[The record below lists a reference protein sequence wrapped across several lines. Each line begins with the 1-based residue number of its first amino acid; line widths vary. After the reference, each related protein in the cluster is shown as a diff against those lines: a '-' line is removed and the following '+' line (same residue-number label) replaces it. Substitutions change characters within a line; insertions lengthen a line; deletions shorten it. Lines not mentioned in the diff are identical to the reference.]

1 MPVSVVGQPELPWL
15 MLGIIGLAT
24 FIALWWQFS
33 PKRSAS
39 RMLEPRT

>member
-1 MPVSVVGQPELPWL
+1 

-33 PKRSAS
+33 PKRSPPACWS
-39 RMLEPRT
+39 REPDLPAFVSPPY

>member
-1 MPVSVVGQPELPWL
+1 

-39 RMLEPRT
+39 GMLEPRT